1 MRAQSRTLALVAV
14 AGLCPA
20 ARAGWELHYYHPGGN
35 SVIRSVRS
43 NQAVLISNIE
53 SYRVAA
59 NSLVTNGLGV
69 GFALKTDGV
78 QQVGYQGWIE
88 PTGVPVVWTG
98 TPGSVTQLTP
108 PGIPNFLGGRATGV
122 FQGMQVG
129 YVISGFSDWYERAGF
144 WNDTAETW
152 TELMPPTAVRSRAE
166 DVHMG
171 AIVGYARFGSN
182 ANTDHATIWYNSPT
196 NYVDLNNNAFMG
208 SSTALGV
215 FNGQQCGWYTPIASN
230 QRRAVRWSNTAASA
244 VDLHPPIPG
253 VSEAAATYLGKQ
265 VGFIEAGPGE
275 AHAVIW
281 YNTAASM
288 VDLHPYMP
296 PQVYSSFAYGVWTD
310 NANFYT
316 YVVGLARANDGD
328 HGVIWRHT
336 PDQFL
341 TGNLN
346 LLDTVPAFAATR
358 NISYTLTQG
367 VAILGSG
374 TIQCTASSTAISVPT
389 SVLNTGA
396 AVLTL
401 NGSSFCLR
409 KFNVNLTGSN
419 QNIGTVT
426 MLNGDCDFSG
436 EVDAADI
443 DLVIA
448 LFGDITSGPT
458 DVDVSG
464 EVDATDIDI
473 IIAEFGNL
481 DD

>member
-1 MRAQSRTLALVAV
+1 MRSHLRILSLTAMVSLGPVAM
-14 AGLCPA
+14 
-20 ARAGWELHYYHPGGN
+20 AGWELHYYHPN
-35 SVIRSVRS
+35 TQSIFRSIRS
-43 NQAVLISNIE
+43 NQALLTSNVQ
-53 SYRVAA
+53 SYRVTA
-59 NSLVTNGLGV
+59 TNLSTTGLGM
-69 GFALKTDGV
+69 GFGLKTDGV

-98 TPGSVTQLTP
+98 TPGSMASLTP
-108 PGIPNFLGGRATGV
+108 PGIPNFLGGRAMGV
-122 FQGMQVG
+122 FDGMQVG
-129 YVISGFSDWYERAGF
+129 YVISGFNDWYERAGF
-144 WNDTAETW
+144 WNDSAATW
-152 TELMPPTAVRSRAE
+152 TDLMPPTAVRSRAE

-182 ANTDHATIWYNSPT
+182 ANPDHAVIWYNSPT
-196 NYVDLNNNAFMG
+196 NYVNLNNNAFMST
-208 SSTALGV
+208 SSALGV
-215 FNGQQCGWYTPIASN
+215 FSGQQCGWYTPFNSN
-230 QRRAVRWSNTAASA
+230 FRRAVRWSGTAASA
-244 VDLHPPIPG
+244 VSLHPPISG
-253 VSEAAATYLGKQ
+253 VSEATATYLGKQ
-265 VGFIEAGPGE
+265 VGFIEVGPGE
-275 AHAVIW
+275 GHAVIW
-281 YNTAASM
+281 YNTPESM

-296 PQVYSSFAYGVWTD
+296 PQVYTSMAFGVWTD
-310 NANFYT
+310 NVGFYT
-316 YVVGLARANDGD
+316 YVVGLARADDGD

-336 PDQFL
+336 PDQLL

-346 LLDTVPAFAATR
+346 LLDTVPAFAANR
-358 NISYTLTQG
+358 SISYTLTQG

-374 TIQCTASSTAISVPT
+374 TIQCTASTTAISVPT

-409 KFNVNLTGSN
+409 KVNVNLTGSN
-419 QNIGTVT
+419 QNIGTVN
-426 MLNGDCDFSG
+426 MLNADCDMSG
-436 EVDAADI
+436 EVDATDI

-473 IIAEFGNL
+473 VIAEFGNV